1 MLEFERTI
9 GWTIQIA
16 ALLTPM
22 FWPDSVRAGDGEIV
36 VVRQVSPR
44 SAFVAGDNGPVRTSV
59 NPSPEN
65 AINSSLGLDKSRGGI
80 VRSELADADI
90 AGVASGTPMHANRA
104 TSATHAATMN
114 VIGGTTNA
122 GGPGN
127 ATRGV
132 LVGGGGGIVG
142 AAGMNAGG
150 AVQRGTQQ
158 LNSILTGTPLPT
170 R

>member
-1 MLEFERTI
+1 MMLERTL

-16 ALLTPM
+16 ALLAPM
-22 FWPDSVRAGDGEIV
+22 FWPDSVRAGDGTII

-90 AGVASGTPMHANRA
+90 AGVSSGTPMHVDRA

-114 VIGGTTNA
+114 VLGGTNA

-132 LVGGGGGIVG
+132 MTGGGGGIVG
-142 AAGMNAGG
+142 AAGG
-150 AVQRGTQQ
+150 
-158 LNSILTGTPLPT
+158 
-170 R
+170 

>member
-1 MLEFERTI
+1 MIERYI

-22 FWPDSVRAGDGEIV
+22 FWPDSVRAGDGTIV

-44 SAFVAGDNGPVRTSV
+44 SAFYAGDNGPVRVSV
-59 NPSPEN
+59 NPSPEQ
-65 AINSSLGLDKSRGGI
+65 AIDSSLGLDKSRGGI

-104 TSATHAATMN
+104 TSATHAATMH
-114 VIGGTTNA
+114 VIGGTDA
-122 GGPGN
+122 GGSGN
-127 ATRGV
+127 VARGA
-132 LVGGGGGIVG
+132 LGGGGGGGIVG

-158 LNSILTGTPLPT
+158 LNSILTGTPLLT

>member
-1 MLEFERTI
+1 MLELERTI
-9 GWTIQIA
+9 GWAIQIA

-22 FWPDSVRAGDGEIV
+22 FWTDSVRAGDGEIV

-44 SAFVAGDNGPVRTSV
+44 SAFVAGDNGPVRVGV

-114 VIGGTTNA
+114 VIGGTNA

-142 AAGMNAGG
+142 AAGVNAGG

-158 LNSILTGTPLPT
+158 LNSILTGTPLLS

>member
-1 MLEFERTI
+1 MLERTL

-22 FWPDSVRAGDGEIV
+22 FWPDSVRAGDGEIII
-36 VVRQVSPR
+36 VRQVSPR
-44 SAFVAGDNGPVRTSV
+44 TAFVAGDNGPVRASV

-80 VRSELADADI
+80 VRSELDDADI
-90 AGVASGTPMHANRA
+90 AGVTSGTPMHVNRA
-104 TSATHAATMN
+104 TSATNAATAN
-114 VIGGTTNA
+114 VVGGTNA
-122 GGPGN
+122 GGPGH

-132 LVGGGGGIVG
+132 LVGGGGIVG
-142 AAGMNAGG
+142 AAGANAGG

-158 LNSILTGTPLPT
+158 LNSILTGTPLLS

>member
-1 MLEFERTI
+1 MRELERTL

-16 ALLTPM
+16 ALLAPL

-44 SAFVAGDNGPVRTSV
+44 SAFVAGDNGPVRVGV

-90 AGVASGTPMHANRA
+90 AGVASGAPMHANRA
-104 TSATHAATMN
+104 TSATHAATMH
-114 VIGGTTNA
+114 VIGGTDA
-122 GGPGN
+122 GGSGN
-127 ATRGV
+127 VARGA
-132 LVGGGGGIVG
+132 LGGGGGGGIVG

-158 LNSILTGTPLPT
+158 LNSILTGTPLLT

>member
-1 MLEFERTI
+1 MLERTL

-22 FWPDSVRAGDGEIV
+22 FWPDGIRAEDGEII

-44 SAFVAGDNGPVRTSV
+44 SAFVAGDNGPVRVSV

-65 AINSSLGLDKSRGGI
+65 AINRSLGLDKSRGGI
-80 VRSELADADI
+80 VRSELADSDI
-90 AGVASGTPMHANRA
+90 AGVSSGTPMHVDRA
-104 TSATHAATMN
+104 TSATHAATMH
-114 VIGGTTNA
+114 VLGGTNA

-132 LVGGGGGIVG
+132 MTGGGGGIVG
-142 AAGMNAGG
+142 AAGVNAGG

-158 LNSILTGTPLPT
+158 LNSILTGTPLLT
-170 R
+170 K